1 MGRFSL
7 QHSII
12 LLNDCEA
19 EVNPGSK
26 PMIFRQFLHTD
37 PVAISYLFGC
47 GGHQAAAV
55 IDPIGDI
62 AAYLEEARRTG
73 MRIRYVLDTHL
84 HADHLSVGRAL
95 AEAAGADYVLF
106 AQAEA
111 TPSFRGV
118 GDGDILEL
126 GNVTIEVLH
135 TPGHTP
141 EHMSLLVTDRTRS
154 DEPWFVLT
162 GHALM
167 VGDLGRTEL
176 ATSAEEGA
184 RALYRS
190 IKRLKNLPDYLEV
203 MPGAYSGSVCGRSL
217 SGKPSSTIGFEKRHN
232 KAFRIEDEDSFLRF
246 MLTDVPP
253 APPRAAELR
262 AANAS
267 IAATAA

>member
-1 MGRFSL
+1 
-7 QHSII
+7 
-12 LLNDCEA
+12 
-19 EVNPGSK
+19 
-26 PMIFRQFLHTD
+26 
-37 PVAISYLFGC
+37 
-47 GGHQAAAV
+47 
-55 IDPIGDI
+55 
-62 AAYLEEARRTG
+62 
-73 MRIRYVLDTHL
+73 
-84 HADHLSVGRAL
+84 
-95 AEAAGADYVLF
+95 
-106 AQAEA
+106 
-111 TPSFRGV
+111 
-118 GDGDILEL
+118 
-126 GNVTIEVLH
+126 
-135 TPGHTP
+135 
-141 EHMSLLVTDRTRS
+141 
-154 DEPWFVLT
+154 
-162 GHALM
+162 LM